1 MRAVVLGVAILSLG
15 ACVPQDGLNTQAGQ
29 SILGAIGGVSAS
41 ALTNSEITAGLRE
54 ALNIGTGNV
63 VRQVGVLNGFNLDP
77 KIHIPLPP
85 TLARVD
91 SALSLIG
98 MSSLTDD
105 LELRLNRAAE
115 LAAPKAKDLFISA
128 ISQMTINDARQI
140 LSGPNDAATQ
150 FFRRTM
156 GAQLGQ
162 EISPIVANTLA
173 SSGAIQAYDR
183 ALGQYSQI
191 PLVANVKADLNQYV
205 VDRALDGIFYY
216 VAQEEAQIRENP
228 AARTTELLRRV
239 FGK

>member
-15 ACVPQDGLNTQAGQ
+15 ACVPQEGLNTQAGQ

>member
-1 MRAVVLGVAILSLG
+1 MRAVVLGVALLSLG

-91 SALSLIG
+91 NALSLIG